1 MSARTKLAAEVLD
14 KARLKGLTIGTAE
27 SCSGGWISKSLTDPA
42 GSSAVFVGGLVTYSN
57 AAKMRL
63 LSVPKS
69 AFDPG
74 GAVSEPV
81 ARAMAD
87 GGNKALYTDI
97 CIAVTGVAGP
107 GGGSDTK
114 PVGTVWLALASK
126 GKPTQTIM
134 QSFGNKGR
142 DKVRKLT
149 VLYAL
154 EWLSAVLD
162 ED

>member
-1 MSARTKLAAEVLD
+1 MSARTKLAAEVLN
-14 KARLKGLTIGTAE
+14 KARLKGVTIGTAE
-27 SCSGGWISKSLTDPA
+27 SCTGGWIGKSLTDPA

-63 LSVPKS
+63 LGVPKT
-69 AFDPG
+69 AFDTG

-114 PVGTVWLALASK
+114 PVGTVWLALARK

-134 QSFGNKGR
+134 QNFGNKGR
-142 DKVRKLT
+142 DTVRKLT

>member
-1 MSARTKLAAEVLD
+1 MSARTKLAKRVLD
-14 KARLKGLTIGTAE
+14 KARSKGVTIGTAE
-27 SCSGGWISKSLTDPA
+27 SCTGGWIAKSLTDQA
-42 GSSAVFVGGLVTYSN
+42 GSSAVFTGGLVTYSN
-57 AAKMRL
+57 PAKMRL
-63 LSVPKS
+63 LGVPKA
-69 AFDPG
+69 AFDSG

-87 GGNKALYTDI
+87 GGNKALYTDM

-107 GGGSDTK
+107 GGGSDAK
-114 PVGTVWLALASK
+114 PVGTVWFALAQT

-142 DKVRKLT
+142 DSVRKLT

-154 EWLSAVLD
+154 EWLNEAL